1 MRSRLSPDA
10 RPLLWWLAP
19 MVSSTLGLRILNG
32 SATSLHPAGPA
43 ASMFGMVAILL
54 TMIFTY
60 NWARLGGSH
69 AATRLAGALALS
81 GLAGVGLRWVP
92 GVAPAAG
99 LGAAVALALALRSA
113 EGRREV
119 VLLAA
124 VLAGSV
130 VVEASL
136 LAGGA
141 RYLACDPR
149 HRWLCEVKS
158 LCFVGLL
165 VAAVVGICVVAR
177 SVLVGRTRVPAGA

>member
-1 MRSRLSPDA
+1 MRSRLSPYA

-19 MVSSTLGLRILNG
+19 MVSSSLGLRILNET
-32 SATSLHPAGPA
+32 ATSLHPVGPA
-43 ASMFGMVAILL
+43 ASLLGMVAILL
-54 TMIFTY
+54 TIVFTY
-60 NWARLGGSH
+60 HWVRLGGSH

-81 GLAGVGLRWVP
+81 GLAGVALRWVP

-99 LGAAVALALALRSA
+99 LGAAIALALALRSA

-130 VVEASL
+130 LVEAAL

-141 RYLACDPR
+141 RYLVCDPR
-149 HRWLCEVKS
+149 HRWLCEARS
-158 LCFVGLL
+158 LCFAGLL
-165 VAAVVGICVVAR
+165 VAAVVWICAVAR
-177 SVLVGRTRVPAGA
+177 SVLVGRTRVPAAA